1 MHVEIE
7 GPAEGSLEAR
17 ASLALKIVGVLALGG
32 VMLAMFPPST
42 PVATLYIVM
51 FNVASA
57 TLAAISLGVAVG
69 LDRRRSWAVA
79 AVRPLLVIVIAS
91 GVYTLVVWLGE
102 GRIRVPIDVALAT
115 WALLGPAD
123 RKPIARQESRSILFM
138 AAAVALSA
146 LMAFSKQLFGWGGT
160 FDVHEPDLRA
170 SIAADCGSGGTGL
183 PDRITLAYDW
193 SWSSTG
199 QMPSGTDIVV
209 AGWTGSDAQGRPLYV
224 IDQIPGT
231 DSGVYPARTG
241 EPSMAMADQV
251 ASTSQGSF
259 RWAIELAKQ
268 RFAPG
273 HIRLVLRLAREAP
286 SDPTP
291 LTVTA
296 SYVHLGIWHHAAAA
310 VTCTW

>member
-7 GPAEGSLEAR
+7 GPHEGSLEAR
-17 ASLALKIVGVLALGG
+17 ASLALKIVGVLALVG
-32 VMLAMFPPST
+32 VMLAMFPPAK
-42 PVATLYIVM
+42 PVATLLIVM

-57 TLAAISLGVAVG
+57 ALAVICLGVARG

-79 AVRPLLVIVIAS
+79 AVRPLLVVVLAS
-91 GVYTLVVWLGE
+91 GVYTFVTWPGE

-123 RKPIARQESRSILFM
+123 SKPIARQESRSILSV

-146 LMAFSKQLFGWGGT
+146 VMAFSNQLFGWGGA
-160 FDVHEPDLRA
+160 FDVHEPDLAA
-170 SIAADCGSGGTGL
+170 SVAADCGAGGTGL
-183 PDRITLAYDW
+183 PERITLTYDW
-193 SWSSTG
+193 SWTASG

-209 AGWTGSDAQGRPLYV
+209 VGWTGSDAQGRPLYV

-231 DSGVYPARTG
+231 DAGVYPARTG

-251 ASTSQGSF
+251 ATASQGSF
-259 RWAIELAKQ
+259 RWAVELAEQ

-273 HIRLVLRLAREAP
+273 RIRLVLRLARDAP
-286 SDPTP
+286 SAPTP

-296 SYVHLGIWHHAAAA
+296 SYVHLGIWHHAATG
-310 VTCTW
+310 VTCSW